1 MSNGNVWLTGGGTG
15 IGKDLTKILCD
26 DDGFDVIISG
36 RRKDKLLK
44 SQDTTKRRYFH
55 INLM

>member
-1 MSNGNVWLTGGGTG
+1 MSKGTVWLTGGGTG
-15 IGKDLTKILCD
+15 IGKDLTKLLC

-36 RRKDKLLK
+36 RRKDKLLEVAK
-44 SQDTTKRRYFH
+44 YNKKRYFH